1 MARLNRRAQRERRQI
16 ILTRIFPI
24 AAKPPFRKAQG
35 PERSRRATEGDKAKM
50 NHGGTE
56 PTEIRPLAETITA
69 VATKEHKELK
79 ENFPVIYV
87 LICGETAFGLILMQR
102 APRGASLRSI
112 LSCP

>member
-1 MARLNRRAQRERRQI
+1 
-16 ILTRIFPI
+16 
-24 AAKPPFRKAQG
+24 
-35 PERSRRATEGDKAKM
+35 M

-87 LICGETAFGLILMQR
+87 LFCGETGFGFIPMQMEAR
-102 APRGASLRSI
+102 RPRRVTPEIPASAGS
-112 LSCP
+112 